1 MRGYLAYI
9 KTTYQPVM
17 GAAAKYLLT
26 RYYQM
31 QRQNDEETGHTGAI
45 GSGRA
50 TVRLL
55 ESLVRL
61 SEAHARLM
69 CRSHEVEL
77 QVNRIDYISYPA
89 IVPSS
94 LSLIPLVS
102 LVACPLSRAY
112 PLFFI
117 SDPGLTII
125 SQLFSHP
132 FLPSL
137 LSRVSCPTTGR
148 CCGHLLHA
156 FNPSKTFPIRQQF
169 HPTFRFSF

>member
-31 QRQNDEETGHTGAI
+31 QRQNDEETGHAGAI

-89 IVPSS
+89 IVPCC
-94 LSLIPLVS
+94 L
-102 LVACPLSRAY
+102 PLSRAY

-117 SDPGLTII
+117 SYPGLI
-125 SQLFSHP
+125 LVSHP
-132 FLPSL
+132 VMLIPYFTSFL
-137 LSRVSCPTTGR
+137 
-148 CCGHLLHA
+148 
-156 FNPSKTFPIRQQF
+156 QQ
-169 HPTFRFSF
+169 